1 MTKTLT
7 LCSVTLALVLPVAA
21 MADVPG
27 FTTTAQSVSAIP
39 VSAAGCPPGLAKKNP
54 PCVPPGQARKGYDR
68 DYRVGERLPD
78 GFILIRT
85 PSRYGLDPRRTY
97 YERDGYVVQVDRETM
112 QILNLIGAITDLLR

>member
-1 MTKTLT
+1 MTRHTQILAA
-7 LCSVTLALVLPVAA
+7 TLALALPVAGVA
-21 MADVPG
+21 AEPG
-27 FTTTAQSVSAIP
+27 FGRAPDAGIVP

-54 PCVPPGQARKGYDR
+54 PCVPPGQARNAYR

-97 YERDGYVVQVDRETM
+97 YERGGYVVQVDRETM
-112 QILNLIGAITDLLR
+112 QILNLVGAISDLLN

>member
-1 MTKTLT
+1 MANYTHL
-7 LCSVTLALVLPVAA
+7 LAATLALALPVAA
-21 MADVPG
+21 VAADPG
-27 FTTTAQSVSAIP
+27 FNRDGARAAIVP

-54 PCVPPGQARKGYDR
+54 PCVPPGQARNSNR

-97 YERDGYVVQVDRETM
+97 YERGGYVVQVDRETM
-112 QILNLIGAITDLLR
+112 QILNLVGAISDLLR